1 MGQGICTEFSHGFLA
16 TDTTIIA
23 GQKCTSEGL
32 FWFVVVFTVALQI
45 FQNFIWTKS
54 GQKGREALMAPKGSA
69 QRELAIRGLMKY
81 TLTSSLL
88 HILNTLLILGAN
100 VYILL
105 AIVIG
110 NVLGT
115 YWSYEKQPCDS
126 HDPLGPF
133 RDLAKLNTRQREELI
148 VILDTPGVRELFQ
161 ARRVGYGNLG
171 L

>member
-1 MGQGICTEFSHGFLA
+1 
-16 TDTTIIA
+16 
-23 GQKCTSEGL
+23 
-32 FWFVVVFTVALQI
+32 
-45 FQNFIWTKS
+45 
-54 GQKGREALMAPKGSA
+54 MAPKGSA
-69 QRELAIRGLMKY
+69 QRELAVRGLMKY

-100 VYILL
+100 VFILI
-105 AIVIG
+105 AIVVG

-148 VILDTPGVRELFQ
+148 IILDTPGVRDLFQ
-161 ARRVGYGNLG
+161 AKRVGYGNLG

>member
-1 MGQGICTEFSHGFLA
+1 MGNTCTEFSHGFTA

-32 FWFVVVFTVALQI
+32 FWFVVAFTVALQI

-54 GQKGREALMAPKGSA
+54 GQKSREALMAPKGSI
-69 QRELAIRGLMKY
+69 QREYAVRGLMKF

-100 VYILL
+100 VYILC

-126 HDPLGPF
+126 HDPLTAF
-133 RDLAKLNTRQREELI
+133 RDLCKLNQRQREELMD
-148 VILDTPGVRELFQ
+148 ILRKPEVAALFVRQQVVYE
-161 ARRVGYGNLG
+161 Y
-171 L
+171 